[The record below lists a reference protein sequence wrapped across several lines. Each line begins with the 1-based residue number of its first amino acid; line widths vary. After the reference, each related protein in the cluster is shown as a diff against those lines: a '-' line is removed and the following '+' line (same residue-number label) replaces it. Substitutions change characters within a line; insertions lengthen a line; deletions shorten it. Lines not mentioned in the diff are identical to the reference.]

1 MESGMSAQADRQEFR
16 MRTAVLLAAVLAAGQ
31 AEVSAQEPARALSG
45 DWQGSLSTAPGV
57 SIPLVLHVREAQGRS
72 SATLDSPAQH
82 AIGLPVASIART
94 ATEIR
99 FALSAPKADFVATLS
114 ADGTTLSGTWIQG
127 AASLPLVMTRT
138 AAIAPEPRRPQTPAP
153 PYPYR
158 SEEVAYDNI
167 AGHAHL
173 AGTLTMPVGKG
184 PFPAVLLITG
194 SGLQDRD
201 ETVFGHKPFLV
212 WADTLTRRGIAVL
225 RVDDRQTGGS
235 TGDVRTATSQDFAG
249 DVGAG
254 VAFLR
259 SRREIDPRRI
269 GLMGHSEGAI
279 IAPIVAARDPAI
291 GFIVMLA
298 GSGEPGE
305 ALMLHQKRLIETAS
319 GLAPAAVRQSGQ
331 RMQRLYD
338 AVKDAP
344 DQASADAALR
354 DTWRS
359 FASEDGGPATDV
371 PPQLLVV
378 ASPWMRW
385 FIRHDPRPALAAV
398 HCPVLAVGGSKDLQV
413 PADTNLPGIKTAL
426 RANPDATVVEL
437 PGLNHLLQTAQTGL
451 VGEYAQIEETIAPVA
466 LATVGDWIVAHTRR

>member
-1 MESGMSAQADRQEFR
+1 MRSAL
-16 MRTAVLLAAVLAAGQ
+16 LLAAVLAVGQ
-31 AEVSAQEPARALSG
+31 AEASAHEPAPALSG
-45 DWQGSLSTAPGV
+45 DWRGSLSPTPGV
-57 SIPLVLHVREAQGRS
+57 SIPLVLHVSEADGQS
-72 SATLDSPAQH
+72 NATVDSPAQH
-82 AIGLPVASIART
+82 AFGLAVASVTRNAG
-94 ATEIR
+94 EIR
-99 FALSAPKADFVATLS
+99 FVLSAPKVDYVATLS
-114 ADGTTLSGTWIQG
+114 ADGQTLSGKWTQG
-127 AASLPLVMTRT
+127 TASLPLVMTRT
-138 AAIAPEPRRPQTPAP
+138 AAIAPPPPRRPQTPAP

-158 SEEVAYDNI
+158 SEEVAYDNL

-173 AGTLTMPVGKG
+173 AGTLTMPAGAG

-235 TGDVRTATSQDFAG
+235 TGEVRNATTLDFAG
-249 DVGAG
+249 DVAAG

-259 SRREIDPRRI
+259 SRHDIDPLRI

-279 IAPIVAARDPAI
+279 IAPLVAARDPAI

-319 GLAPAAVRQSGQ
+319 GLAPAVVEQSGL
-331 RMQRLYD
+331 RMKRLYD

-354 DTWRS
+354 ETWRS
-359 FASEDGGPATDV
+359 LASKDGRPGTDV
-371 PPQLLVV
+371 PPQLQVV

-385 FIRHDPRPALAAV
+385 FIRHDPQPALSAV

-413 PADTNLPGIKTAL
+413 PVDTNLPAIKAAL
-426 RANPDATVVEL
+426 RANPDATVIEL
-437 PGLNHLLQTAQTGL
+437 AGLNHMLQTAQTGQ
-451 VGEYAQIEETIAPVA
+451 VTEYAQIEETIAPIA
-466 LATVGDWIVAHTRR
+466 QATVGDWIVAHTRR